1 MSPRTSAKRS
11 PAGSKPWTRRLNLGG
26 PAAPARAPT
35 AAGSSTISPDQAGA
49 ELGASSTTGKAEG
62 GNDTTTDVT
71 RSDTFNLTAL
81 AKELD
86 EIAAAQAAPPTFT
99 SKFFASAHSL
109 KAPVKAPTRINDL
122 PDEILLR
129 IFGFCES
136 TRSSNCSRTR
146 QRLSKQYNSL
156 FLDLQ
161 WMISLG
167 TERVRL
173 AFPASPNGPL
183 RRSGSLASASVGFR
197 CVSRRSTPKY
207 RTVTLTD
214 TKILPHPQLARYLCY
229 RSMRIAH
236 LSRISALHRAFTL
249 NPELATHV
257 RHLVIEFPATSAKDL
272 EQVVDAPV
280 KVGQPGSG
288 REPDSE
294 ADSQSRPATPSSTDE
309 TTASD
314 SPTRSVKKKK
324 KAIPPPTYAD
334 QLRSVFQSCA
344 FLLSLE
350 IVGIPPATL
359 FAASSAGT
367 TSSIHRL
374 HQLRLS
380 TVASLTLRASDDA
393 EPLKA
398 VALRDALLALTG
410 LRRLA
415 LKGYASALD
424 DEETD
429 KLDFSPTKTS
439 LGLVA
444 RPLPTRTRSSRL
456 LPLERLELVE
466 CSFSRADL
474 EALLR
479 HCRPKI
485 LRRLA
490 VEDRYTSARARQLR
504 ELGFSHTPT
513 VEALST
519 VVNLIK
525 DSVVSLKVSLYNY
538 PLLVGGEASFAMQ
551 SGNSSTAPQSGSM
564 SRRVTGK
571 TRPPPHVLD
580 DFVAQLEHLQVLD
593 VGGTVLTPALFE
605 ANADA
610 SRPSSMSTKQLPAR
624 LPSTVR
630 ALTIRACPLLTPPAL
645 LPFLT
650 SLGPLPSRLR
660 DPNSTISRLAIL
672 NTVGGSEHGWS
683 RSTNTWAIQQACW
696 AAGVKWSSGASSAVT
711 PGDGHI
717 AEIDSPKF
725 WVQGYGPASRT
736 GGVW

>member
-1 MSPRTSAKRS
+1 MCKRWL
-11 PAGSKPWTRRLNLGG
+11 PVGSSFRALKRI
-26 PAAPARAPT
+26 APA
-35 AAGSSTISPDQAGA
+35 
-49 ELGASSTTGKAEG
+49 
-62 GNDTTTDVT
+62 
-71 RSDTFNLTAL
+71 NLT
-81 AKELD
+81 D
-86 EIAAAQAAPPTFT
+86 
-99 SKFFASAHSL
+99 
-109 KAPVKAPTRINDL
+109 
-122 PDEILLR
+122 
-129 IFGFCES
+129 
-136 TRSSNCSRTR
+136 
-146 QRLSKQYNSL
+146 
-156 FLDLQ
+156 
-161 WMISLG
+161 
-167 TERVRL
+167 
-173 AFPASPNGPL
+173 
-183 RRSGSLASASVGFR
+183 
-197 CVSRRSTPKY
+197 PKIH
-207 RTVTLTD
+207 R
-214 TKILPHPQLARYLCY
+214 HQQLARYLCY
-229 RSMRIAH
+229 RSMRIAY

-257 RHLVIEFPATSAKDL
+257 RHLVIEFPATSGAKDL
-272 EQVVDAPV
+272 EQVVDAPA
-280 KVGQPGSG
+280 KVGQPGSA

-314 SPTRSVKKKK
+314 SPTRSMKKK

-367 TSSIHRL
+367 TSSLHRL

-415 LKGYASALD
+415 LKGYASAL

-479 HCRPKI
+479 HCRPKT

-519 VVNLIK
+519 VVDLVK

-538 PLLVGGEASFAMQ
+538 PLLVGDEASFAMQ
-551 SGNSSTAPQSGSM
+551 SGNTSTARQSGST
-564 SRRVTGK
+564 SRRGTGK
-571 TRPPPHVLD
+571 PRPPAHVLD

-605 ANADA
+605 ADA
-610 SRPSSMSTKQLPAR
+610 NVNRPSSTFPKHLPTH
-624 LPSTVR
+624 LPPTVR
-630 ALTIRACPLLTPPAL
+630 TLTIRACPLLTPPAL

-660 DPNSTISRLAIL
+660 NPNSTTSRLATL
-672 NTVGGSEHGWS
+672 NTIGGSEHGWS

>member
-1 MSPRTSAKRS
+1 MCKRWL
-11 PAGSKPWTRRLNLGG
+11 PVGSSLRALKRI
-26 PAAPARAPT
+26 APA
-35 AAGSSTISPDQAGA
+35 
-49 ELGASSTTGKAEG
+49 
-62 GNDTTTDVT
+62 
-71 RSDTFNLTAL
+71 NLT
-81 AKELD
+81 D
-86 EIAAAQAAPPTFT
+86 
-99 SKFFASAHSL
+99 
-109 KAPVKAPTRINDL
+109 
-122 PDEILLR
+122 
-129 IFGFCES
+129 
-136 TRSSNCSRTR
+136 
-146 QRLSKQYNSL
+146 
-156 FLDLQ
+156 
-161 WMISLG
+161 
-167 TERVRL
+167 
-173 AFPASPNGPL
+173 
-183 RRSGSLASASVGFR
+183 
-197 CVSRRSTPKY
+197 PKID
-207 RTVTLTD
+207 R
-214 TKILPHPQLARYLCY
+214 HQQLARYLCY
-229 RSMRIAH
+229 RSIRIAH

-249 NPELATHV
+249 NPELATQV
-257 RHLVIEFPATSAKDL
+257 RHLVIEFPATSGAKDL
-272 EQVVDAPV
+272 EQVVDAPA
-280 KVGQPGSG
+280 KVGQPVGG
-288 REPDSE
+288 RELDSE

-314 SPTRSVKKKK
+314 SPTRSMKKKK

-367 TSSIHRL
+367 TSSLHRL

-415 LKGYASALD
+415 LKGYASAL

-479 HCRPKI
+479 HCRPKT

-519 VVNLIK
+519 VVDLVK

-538 PLLVGGEASFAMQ
+538 PLLVGDEASSAMQ
-551 SGNSSTAPQSGSM
+551 SGNTSTARQSGST
-564 SRRVTGK
+564 SRRGPGK
-571 TRPPPHVLD
+571 PRPPAHVLD

-605 ANADA
+605 ADADVN
-610 SRPSSMSTKQLPAR
+610 RPSSTFPKHLPTH
-624 LPSTVR
+624 LPPTVR
-630 ALTIRACPLLTPPAL
+630 TLTIRACPLLTPPAL

-660 DPNSTISRLAIL
+660 NPNSTTSRLATL

>member
-1 MSPRTSAKRS
+1 
-11 PAGSKPWTRRLNLGG
+11 
-26 PAAPARAPT
+26 
-35 AAGSSTISPDQAGA
+35 
-49 ELGASSTTGKAEG
+49 
-62 GNDTTTDVT
+62 
-71 RSDTFNLTAL
+71 
-81 AKELD
+81 
-86 EIAAAQAAPPTFT
+86 
-99 SKFFASAHSL
+99 
-109 KAPVKAPTRINDL
+109 
-122 PDEILLR
+122 
-129 IFGFCES
+129 
-136 TRSSNCSRTR
+136 
-146 QRLSKQYNSL
+146 
-156 FLDLQ
+156 
-161 WMISLG
+161 
-167 TERVRL
+167 
-173 AFPASPNGPL
+173 
-183 RRSGSLASASVGFR
+183 
-197 CVSRRSTPKY
+197 
-207 RTVTLTD
+207 
-214 TKILPHPQLARYLCY
+214 
-229 RSMRIAH
+229 MRIAH
-236 LSRISALHRAFTL
+236 LSRVWALHRAFTL
-249 NPELATHV
+249 NSELATHV

-272 EQVVDAPV
+272 EQIVDAPA
-280 KVGQPGSG
+280 KLGQSGSG

-309 TTASD
+309 TTAPD
-314 SPTRSVKKKK
+314 SPTRSMKKKK
-324 KAIPPPTYAD
+324 KAMPPPTYAD

-367 TSSIHRL
+367 TSSLHRL

-424 DEETD
+424 AETD

-479 HCRPKI
+479 HCRVKT

-504 ELGFSHTPT
+504 ELGFSHVPT
-513 VEALST
+513 VEALSPL
-519 VVNLIK
+519 VDLVK
-525 DSVVSLKVSLYNY
+525 DSVVSFKVSLYNY
-538 PLLVGGEASFAMQ
+538 PLLVGGEASVAVQ
-551 SGNSSTAPQSGSM
+551 SGNSSTAPQSGST

-571 TRPPPHVLD
+571 ITRAPPHVLD

-605 ANADA
+605 ANPDA
-610 SRPSSMSTKQLPAR
+610 NRPPSSGFHKHLPTR
-624 LPSTVR
+624 LPPTVR
-630 ALTIRACPLLTPPAL
+630 TLTIRACPLLTPPAL

-650 SLGPLPSRLR
+650 SLGPLPSRMR
-660 DPNSTISRLAIL
+660 DPNSTISRLATL

-696 AAGVKWSSGASSAVT
+696 TAGVKWSSGASSAVT

>member
-1 MSPRTSAKRS
+1 MNDAATDA
-11 PAGSKPWTRRLNLGG
+11 TR
-26 PAAPARAPT
+26 A
-35 AAGSSTISPDQAGA
+35 
-49 ELGASSTTGKAEG
+49 
-62 GNDTTTDVT
+62 
-71 RSDTFNLTAL
+71 DTFNLSAL

-86 EIAAAQAAPPTFT
+86 EIAAAQAAPPAFR

-109 KAPVKAPTRINDL
+109 KAPVRAPTRVNDL

-129 IFGFCES
+129 IFGFLVDQLGYRALP
-136 TRSSNCSRTR
+136 TRVPGLPEWSS
-146 QRLSKQYNSL
+146 
-156 FLDLQ
+156 
-161 WMISLG
+161 
-167 TERVRL
+167 
-173 AFPASPNGPL
+173 PPL
-183 RRSGSLASASVGFR
+183 RIARVCKR
-197 CVSRRSTPKY
+197 W
-207 RTVTLTD
+207 
-214 TKILPHPQLARYLCY
+214 LPLARYLCY

-236 LSRISALHRAFTL
+236 LARISSLHRAFTL
-249 NPELATHV
+249 NAELATHV
-257 RHLVIEFPATSAKDL
+257 RHLVIDFPATSAKDL
-272 EQVVDAPV
+272 EQVVDAPAR
-280 KVGQPGSG
+280 VGQPGSG

-294 ADSQSRPATPSSTDE
+294 VDSQSRPATP
-309 TTASD
+309 ASVDDTVAPD
-314 SPTRSVKKKK
+314 SPTRSMKKK
-324 KAIPPPTYAD
+324 KAVPPPTYAD
-334 QLRSVFQSCA
+334 QLRTVFQSCA
-344 FLLSLE
+344 FLLGLE

-367 TSSIHRL
+367 TSSLHRL

-415 LKGYASALD
+415 LKGYASAL

-479 HCRPKI
+479 HCRAKT

-504 ELGFSHTPT
+504 ELGFSHVPT
-513 VEALST
+513 VEALSPL
-519 VVNLIK
+519 VDLVK

-538 PLLVGGEASFAMQ
+538 PLLVGGEASLAMQ
-551 SGNSSTAPQSGSM
+551 SGNTSTAPPTRAM
-564 SRRVTGK
+564 SRRATGK
-571 TRPPPHVLD
+571 ARAPPHVLD

-593 VGGTVLTPALFE
+593 VGGTVLTPTLFE
-605 ANADA
+605 ADPKS
-610 SRPSSMSTKQLPAR
+610 SRPSNIVFPKDVPAR
-624 LPSTVR
+624 LPPTVR
-630 ALTIRACPLLTPPAL
+630 TLTIRACPLLDPPAL
-645 LPFLT
+645 LPFLS

-660 DPNSTISRLAIL
+660 DPNSTISRLATL

-696 AAGVKWSSGASSAVT
+696 AAGVKWSSGASSALS
-711 PGDGHI
+711 PGDAHI